1 MNISSPSI
9 SWWEFLSVVGI
20 LVALCVGLALL
31 LPFELFVIVVAITS
45 MVLVF
50 YLSSILIFHYS
61 EALPDWIESVPIWTT
76 FFLPPTIIFVLQTQL
91 EIKIPID
98 IFVLLLALIL
108 IFFYYWLIVPLAL
121 YQRLREQSQDIV
133 VETWPELTVL
143 IPAYNEAGYIDET
156 LESFLTA
163 DYPLAKLDIV
173 VIDDGSTD
181 STYEEA
187 RAYASN
193 EVTVLTKE
201 NGGKHSAL
209 NYGLSRTDGPLVL
222 TVDADSVIA
231 PDAIKEIV
239 RSLEANPDAGAIAG
253 NVKISNRGKP
263 ITDLQALEYILGI
276 NTFRRVFDLLGVVTV
291 VPGCLGLFK
300 RDGIKTIGQY
310 SSDTLT
316 EDFDLTIELLK
327 RGFKIH
333 HSNAVVYT
341 EAPDTWKN
349 LYQQRIRW
357 FRGNLQTVVKHGQIF
372 ILPEFGMLHRVGAP
386 YLLFSMS
393 VIPVLGIAVFGLVLW
408 FVIQGSI
415 MEFLGVTALFMI
427 LQFFLSLLAIH
438 IEDDDLWLARY
449 APLSILGYK
458 QFLDIILIKSII
470 DVFRYDDI
478 SWTSAER
485 IRQREDHD
493 D

>member
-1 MNISSPSI
+1 M
-9 SWWEFLSVVGI
+9 VGI
-20 LVALCVGLALL
+20 LTGLCVGLGLL
-31 LPFELFVIVVAITS
+31 LPFELFVIAVAITG

-50 YLSSILIFHYS
+50 YSSSLLILHYS
-61 EALPDWIESVPIWTT
+61 DSLPDWMDSVPIWTT
-76 FFLPPTIIFVLQTQL
+76 LFLPLTIVFVLGTQL
-91 EIKIPID
+91 DID
-98 IFVLLLALIL
+98 LPLDTFVLLLALIL

-121 YQRLREQSQDIV
+121 YQRLREQSRDVV

-143 IPAYNEAGYIDET
+143 VPAYNEAGYIGDT
-156 LESFLTA
+156 IESFLA
-163 DYPLAKLDIV
+163 AEYPPAKLDIV

-181 STYEEA
+181 ATYEEA
-187 RAYASN
+187 RAYAS
-193 EVTVLTKE
+193 EGVTVLTKE
-201 NGGKHSAL
+201 NGGKHAAL
-209 NYGLSRTDGPLVL
+209 NYGLSRTDGQLFL

-231 PDAIKEIV
+231 PDAIEEIV
-239 RSLEANPDAGAIAG
+239 RSLEATPDAAAIAG
-253 NVKISNRGKP
+253 NVKISNRGKL
-263 ITDLQALEYILGI
+263 ITDLQALEYVLGI

-300 RDGIKTIGQY
+300 REGIETIGRY

-333 HSNAVVYT
+333 HSNAIVYT
-341 EAPDTWKN
+341 EAPDTWTN
-349 LYQQRIRW
+349 LYRQRIRW

-372 ILPEFGMLHRVGAP
+372 VLPEFGILHRVGAP

-393 VIPVLGIAVFGLVLW
+393 IIPVLGIVVFGLVIW
-408 FVIQGSI
+408 FVVQGSVR
-415 MEFLGVTALFMI
+415 EFIGVTALFMI
-427 LQFFLSLLAIH
+427 LQFLLSLLAIH

-449 APLSILGYK
+449 APFSILGYK
-458 QFLDIILIKSII
+458 QFLDVVLVKSIV
-470 DVFRYDDI
+470 DVFRHDDI

-485 IRQREDHD
+485 IRQREDRD

>member
-1 MNISSPSI
+1 MNLSSSSI
-9 SWWEFLSVVGI
+9 SRWEYLAVVGI
-20 LVALCVGLALL
+20 LAALCVGLAVL
-31 LPFELFVIVVAITS
+31 LPFELFVIVVAIAS

-50 YLSSILIFHYS
+50 YLSSILILHYS
-61 EALPDWIESVPIWTT
+61 EALPDWMDSVPVWTT
-76 FFLPPTIIFVLQTQL
+76 FFLPLTVVLVLRTRL
-91 EIKIPID
+91 EVDVPID
-98 IFVLLLALIL
+98 TFVLLFALIL

-121 YQRLREQSQDIV
+121 YQRLREQSREVV

-143 IPAYNEAGYIDET
+143 IPAYNEAGYIGET
-156 LESFLTA
+156 LDSFLAA
-163 DYPLAKLDIV
+163 DYPPAKLDIV

-181 STYEEA
+181 ATREEA
-187 RAYASN
+187 RAYAASG
-193 EVTVLTKE
+193 VTVLTKE

-209 NYGLSRTDGPLVL
+209 NYGLSRTEGPLVL

-231 PDAIKEIV
+231 PDAIREIV

-253 NVKISNRGKP
+253 NVKVSNRGKA

-300 RDGIKTIGQY
+300 RDGIETIGRY

-349 LYQQRIRW
+349 LYRQRIRW
-357 FRGNLQTVVKHGQIF
+357 FRGNLQTVIKHGRIF
-372 ILPEFGMLHRVGAP
+372 VFPEFGMLHRVGAP

-393 VIPVLGIAVFGLVLW
+393 VIPVLGIAVFALVIW
-408 FVIQGSI
+408 FVIRGSI
-415 MEFLGVTALFMI
+415 TEFLGVTALFMM
-427 LQFFLSLLAIH
+427 LQFLLSLLAIR

-458 QFLDIILIKSII
+458 QVLDVVLVKSII
-470 DVFRYDDI
+470 DVFRYDDV

-485 IRQREDHD
+485 IRQREGRNE
-493 D
+493 